1 MSTQEN
7 EDLSAQAVSPEAVEH
22 YLREHPDFFATREEL
37 LGELSLPHSCGPA
50 VSLIERQ
57 VALLREQN
65 RRYHSQLQELLQI
78 ARNNDNLIERLQR
91 LTLGLMD
98 NTELDESLALLQVSL
113 QEDFQ
118 ADAATLRLFADEGQV
133 TLDERRFDFLDIGFV
148 AHDELAD
155 SMKKTLANGKPLCG
169 RLKNEQLD
177 YLFGDDAGRITSAA
191 LLPLAVSQPF
201 AGHTRRL
208 GLLAIGSHKA
218 ERFNPEM
225 GTTYLNYLS
234 ELISRKLAPHL

>member
-7 EDLSAQAVSPEAVEH
+7 EDIPTQTIGPDAVEH
-22 YLREHPDFFATREEL
+22 YLRDHPEFFATREEL
-37 LGELSLPHSCGPA
+37 LAEISLPHDCGSA

-57 VALLREQN
+57 VGLLREQN
-65 RRYHSQLQELLQI
+65 RRCHSQLQELLQI

-98 NTELDESLALLQVSL
+98 NTELDEALALLQVSL
-113 QEDFQ
+113 QEDFH
-118 ADAATLRLFADEGQV
+118 ADAATMQLFADAGQV
-133 TLDERRFDFLDIGFV
+133 ALDDGRFDFLHIDFV
-148 AHDELAD
+148 THDGLLD
-155 SMKKTLANGKPLCG
+155 SMKKTLGNGKPLCG
-169 RLKNEQLD
+169 RLKREQLE
-177 YLFGDDAGRITSAA
+177 YLFGEDAGHIASAA
-191 LLPLAVSQPF
+191 LLPLAAAQPF

-218 ERFNPEM
+218 ERFNPEL
-225 GTTYLNYLS
+225 GTTYLNYLG